1 MYRLN
6 PPVIGPAYFHF
17 RFIIKERLNS
27 GDHQFHR
34 HQQNKH
40 QQNKQQQNKQQ
51 QNKHQQNKQQQNKQQ
66 QNKHQQN
73 KHQQNKHQQNKQQQN
88 KHQQNKQQQNKQSPF
103 ILTEFPEH
111 KKITCDI
118 GNPGPGLR
126 QVHTHGGVKPVN
138 GTTTHPS

>member
-34 HQQNKH
+34 
-40 QQNKQQQNKQQ
+40 
-51 QNKHQQNKQQQNKQQ
+51 
-66 QNKHQQN
+66 HQQN

-126 QVHTHGGVKPVN
+126 QVHKHGGVKPVN